1 MSYKLQVKDSTDQ
14 ATITVPK
21 NMRKAKGW
29 EDGQELEWK
38 INDKGN
44 LELEEAK

>member
-1 MSYKLQVKDSTDQ
+1 MSYKLQVNSNNQ

-21 NMRKAKGW
+21 NMREAKGW

-38 INDKGN
+38 INNDGD
-44 LELEEAK
+44 LELKEATS